1 MLHNSLK
8 ALRCRLNM
16 TQEQLARRSG
26 ATRRTILDIEQG
38 RRAPRPSSPI
48 ALPPLWASPSPN
60 SSAFIDP
67 CSASIPASFGNVK

>member
-38 RRAPRPSSPI
+38 RRAPSTLLAYRL
-48 ALPPLWASPSPN
+48 AAVLG
-60 SSAFIDP
+60 
-67 CSASIPASFGNVK
+67 IPVTELFSLH